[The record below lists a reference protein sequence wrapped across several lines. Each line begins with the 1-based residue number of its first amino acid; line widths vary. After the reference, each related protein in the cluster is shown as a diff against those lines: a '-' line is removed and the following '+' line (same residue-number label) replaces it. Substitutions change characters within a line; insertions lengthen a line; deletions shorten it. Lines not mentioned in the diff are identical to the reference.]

1 MPMRRWLVLLALS
14 STACGGAMSSGT
26 TGSSPVTGSSPATS
40 VALRFTDPV
49 FDPSKLHEVRLEL
62 DPADWQALRDN
73 YLTDQYYAA
82 DITIDGETV
91 RQIGIRSRGVGSRN
105 PEKPALKL
113 DFNKYV
119 AGQKFHGYSTVVLKN
134 LFQDPSLM
142 REKLSFA
149 VFQAMGV
156 EAPQLSHA
164 RLTVN
169 GEYWGVFNLVEAV
182 SKPFLKQRLG
192 QDEGN
197 LFNYEYDF
205 HWDFSSL
212 GTEPDAYIPIP
223 FKPETNEDH
232 LDPSGLV
239 AFIQAINETP
249 DPGFVAAMR
258 NWFDVDR
265 FLTYLAVENATAERD
280 GMVGVEG
287 VNNFYLYQYDGQN
300 RFLFIPW
307 DKDGCLAEAVVDAF
321 LRVDENVL
329 TQRLLAD
336 PTARQTYLAALRRA
350 AGFVNARYLVPVVD
364 DTYKQIRTSVLADPN
379 KPITNQEFEDGILA
393 LKATIA
399 AREADILAQVR

>member
-1 MPMRRWLVLLALS
+1 MRRWLVLLALS

-26 TGSSPVTGSSPATS
+26 TGSSPVTGSSPGTT
-40 VALRFTDPV
+40 VALRFTDPA
-49 FDPSKLHEVRLEL
+49 FDPSKLHDVRLEM
-62 DPADWQALRDN
+62 DPGDWQALRDN
-73 YLTDQYYAA
+73 YLADQYYSAN
-82 DITIDGETV
+82 ITIDGEKV
-91 RQIGIRSRGVGSRN
+91 EQIAIKSRGVGSRN

-113 DFNKYV
+113 DFNRRV

-169 GEYWGVFNLVEAV
+169 GEYWGVYNLVEAV

-192 QDEGN
+192 QDGGN
-197 LFNYEYDF
+197 LFNYEWAF
-205 HWDFSSL
+205 QWDFSSL
-212 GTEPDAYIPIP
+212 GTEPENYVPSP
-223 FKPETNEDH
+223 FKAETNEDH
-232 LDPSGLV
+232 LDPTGLV
-239 AFIQAINETP
+239 AFIQAVNETP
-249 DPGFVAAMR
+249 DPGFVAALR
-258 NWFDVDR
+258 NWFEVDQ

-287 VNNFYLYQYDGQN
+287 MNNFYLYQYDEQN
-300 RFLFIPW
+300 RFIFIPW
-307 DKDGCLAEAVVDAF
+307 DKDGCLHEAVWDAF
-321 LRVDENVL
+321 VRVDENVL
-329 TQRLLAD
+329 TRRLLAD
-336 PTARQTYLAALRRA
+336 PTARQTYVNALRRA
-350 AGFVNARYLVPVVD
+350 AGFVNARYLGPVVD
-364 DTYKQIRTSVLADPN
+364 QTYNQIRTSVLADTK
-379 KPITNQEFEDGILA
+379 KPITNLEFEDGIVA